1 MELDEARV
9 PVGGLPMSAADPV
22 TLTAEMLFAGPGEMR
37 ARCRAQDWGATA
49 RGSVESWPPSLRVL
63 APLVLAAGVP
73 SALFWGPE
81 LTLIYNDAYIPLMGA
96 LHPAV
101 LGRPHF
107 DVVPESRAI
116 FEPLF
121 ARVHSGETVSLGDV
135 PTTFRRDALD
145 GPLTTSFYTFSFAP
159 VREVGDPAGPVIGI
173 HGITLETTAEAA
185 LRATEAR
192 KTFILALSDALRP
205 LVDPVAIQ
213 GEAARL
219 LGERLGAD
227 RALYTETEEDTIVV
241 HRDWGP
247 DMASMAGQYP
257 ASVWG
262 EYIAVY
268 LRGEPYVV
276 HDVAS
281 DPRIDDDA
289 REAFRAVDVAAII
302 GVGLVKGGAHVA
314 SFGVQSRTPR
324 AWTADE
330 IDLVRETAE
339 RTWGAVEWARAELAL
354 RESEAKYRTIFDSI
368 DEGFSTLEV
377 LYDDAG
383 RPADMLYR
391 EINPA
396 FERHTG
402 VSGCVGRT
410 VREILPTIE
419 DAWIEKYARV
429 ARTGEPLRFEQ
440 HNESTGRWYSSYLS
454 RVGHDG
460 SSLVA
465 SVFNDITERKRAEA
479 ALTAAAVRDA
489 FLVRLADALRPLA
502 GPVEVQAEAARVL
515 GEHLDVNRAHYGEAT
530 GDAVVVH
537 HSYANGMP
545 PMIGTFDL
553 AREGWGARLL
563 DTYRAGRTAVC
574 YDVHTDP
581 TITPAEVA
589 VLSGAGFGAY
599 VGVPLLKEGE
609 WVALLAVE
617 TIAPREWTA
626 DEVALVEEVAERTW
640 AAVQHARAEAAL
652 RESELRLQQAVA
664 ATGLGVFDW
673 DVATDRL
680 SVNAHFRAMFGLPP
694 EEQILVGAMMT
705 AQVHPDDRAPVEAQI
720 AAAFHSDS
728 FGSYEVE
735 HRAMTPRGL
744 RWFRAS
750 GQVNFEGEARHPV
763 RLVGVIQD
771 ITERRVADDALRA
784 SLESAKAANRAKSEF
799 LAVMSHE
806 LRTPLNAIGGYAELL
821 EMGIRGPVT
830 PQQREDLARIQMSQR
845 HLLGLI
851 NDVLNYAKL
860 ETGTVHYAM
869 ADVRA
874 WDALAAAE
882 GLVAPQARAKG
893 LALGVSRC
901 AADVVVRADADKLR
915 QVLVNLLSNAVKFTD
930 RGGRIELTCDVSCSG
945 SSGTDVSHDN
955 GARSGGVPL
964 HVRYT
969 VRDTGIGIAADQLE
983 RIFEP
988 FVQVHSDLTRTAEG
1002 TGLGLAISRDL
1013 ARGMGG
1019 DLTAESEVGVGST
1032 FTLTLPAAGSATS
1045 APGRWALV
1053 DN

>member
-1 MELDEARV
+1 MELHEARV
-9 PVGGLPMSAADPV
+9 PVGALPMSAADSV
-22 TLTAEMLFAGPGEMR
+22 TVTAETLFAGPGEMR
-37 ARCRAQDWGATA
+37 ARCRAHDWGATA
-49 RGSVESWPPSLRVL
+49 LGPVESWPPSLRVL

-73 SALFWGPE
+73 SAIFWGPE

-96 LHPAV
+96 LHPVV

-107 DVVPESRAI
+107 DVVPESRAM

-121 ARVHSGETVSLGDV
+121 ARVRSGETVSLGDV

-159 VREVGDPAGPVIGI
+159 VREVDDPAGPVIGI
-173 HGITLETTAEAA
+173 HGITLETTAEAK

-192 KTFILALSDALRP
+192 KTFLLTLSDALRP
-205 LVDPVAIQ
+205 LVDPVEIQ

-219 LGERLGAD
+219 LGEQLGAD
-227 RALYTETEEDTIVV
+227 RVLYAETEEDTIVV
-241 HRDWGP
+241 HRDWVRGI
-247 DMASMAGQYP
+247 ASMAGRYP

-268 LRGEPYVV
+268 LRGEAYVV
-276 HDVAS
+276 HDVAC
-281 DPRIDDDA
+281 DPKVDDTA
-289 REAFRAVDVAAII
+289 IASYRGVDVAAFI
-302 GVGLVKGGAHVA
+302 GLGLVKGGAHVA
-314 SFGVQSRTPR
+314 SFGVHSRTPR
-324 AWTADE
+324 AWTAE
-330 IDLVRETAE
+330 EVELVRETAE
-339 RTWGAVEWARAELAL
+339 RTWAAVERARAELAL

-368 DEGFSTLEV
+368 DEGFATHEV

-383 RPADMLYR
+383 RPADMLYL

-460 SSLVA
+460 SPLVA

-479 ALTAAAVRDA
+479 TLTAAAARDA

-502 GPVEVQAEAARVL
+502 DAVAVQAEAMRVL
-515 GEHLDVNRAHYGEAT
+515 GEHFGAVRAQLWEAEPDGRHLVSEGGYARGLAPLAMRIRPEDYGVEVSA
-530 GDAVVVH
+530 
-537 HSYANGMP
+537 
-545 PMIGTFDL
+545 IF
-553 AREGWGARLL
+553 
-563 DTYRAGRTAVC
+563 RAGRTLAVA
-574 YDVHTDP
+574 DTAAHPLVGG
-581 TITPAEVA
+581 AELA
-589 VLSGAGFGAY
+589 AY
-599 VGVPLLKEGE
+599 RTVGIGSFVGVPLVKDGQ
-609 WVALLAVE
+609 WVAVLGLH
-617 TIAPREWTA
+617 REEAYDWTPA
-626 DEVALVEEVAERTW
+626 EIALVEEVAERTW
-640 AAVQHARAEAAL
+640 AAVERARAEAA
-652 RESELRLQQAVA
+652 RHESEVRLQQAVA

-720 AAAFHSDS
+720 AAAFHPDS
-728 FGSYEVE
+728 SGSYEVE
-735 HRAMTPRGL
+735 HRATTPRGL

-750 GQVNFEGEARHPV
+750 GQVNVEGEARHPV

-784 SLESAKAANRAKSEF
+784 SLESAETANRAKSEF

-893 LALGVSRC
+893 LALSVSRC
-901 AADVVVRADADKLR
+901 ADDVVVRADADKLR

-930 RGGRIELTCDVSCSG
+930 RGGRIELTCDVSHSG

-964 HVRYT
+964 LVRYT
-969 VRDTGIGIAADQLE
+969 VRDTGIGIAAHQLE

-1032 FTLTLPAAGSATS
+1032 FTLTLPAAGFSDLGAGPMG
-1045 APGRWALV
+1045 AR
-1053 DN
+1053 